1 MNSTVRNVLAVI
13 IGIAV
18 MMFVNS
24 GLVQASVSIIPPPEG
39 VDPMDIESIKA
50 NFDKFTHKHYLVP
63 FLAHA
68 LGTLAGVVVAC
79 FIAASHKLR
88 IAMSLGILHLLG
100 GIAAAFMIPAPL
112 WFIVVDL
119 GLAYIPMAWLGTKLS
134 GVKNRYYI
142 L

>member
-1 MNSTVRNVLAVI
+1 MNSKVRNVLAVI

-24 GLVQASVSIIPPPEG
+24 GLVQASAFIIPPPEG

-50 NFDKFTHKHYLVP
+50 NFDKFTTKHYIVP

-68 LGTLAGVVVAC
+68 LGSIAGVVVGC
-79 FIAASHKLR
+79 SIAASHKFK
-88 IAMSLGILHLLG
+88 IAMGLGIFHLLG
-100 GIAAAFMIPAPL
+100 GIAAAVMIPAPL

-119 GLAYIPMAWLGTKLS
+119 VLAYIPMAWLGTKLS
-134 GVKNRYYI
+134 GVKK
-142 L
+142 

>member
-1 MNSTVRNVLAVI
+1 
-13 IGIAV
+13 

-24 GLVQASVSIIPPPEG
+24 SLIQASASIMPPPEG

-50 NFDKFTHKHYLVP
+50 NFDKFTPKHYIVP

-68 LGTLAGVVVAC
+68 LGSIAGVVVGC
-79 FIAASHKLR
+79 SIAASHKFK
-88 IAMSLGILHLLG
+88 IAMGLGIFHLLG
-100 GIAAAFMIPAPL
+100 GIAAAVMIPAPL

-119 GLAYIPMAWLGTKLS
+119 VLAYIPMAWLGTKLS